1 MVISEVAV
9 CEEHRHG
16 TRMAVHVVFFAGTVV
31 NMQDANM
38 FILEYYSVVGGIG
51 FHGVLSEANRSPR

>member
-1 MVISEVAV
+1 
-9 CEEHRHG
+9 
-16 TRMAVHVVFFAGTVV
+16 MAVHVVFFAGTVV